1 MTQEQYLLSFLPQI
15 TATTDP
21 LQDVIDSQL
30 KDYQETEEMLNTT
43 KAEYAALEEPPMP
56 GESSKPGCGTSICIG
71 VVLFIFFLIVGVS
84 FGSSLA
90 IGGIGLLSVYIFGK
104 IHNSIKKS
112 NYETYL
118 SNVQS
123 YEERIE
129 DLEREVKEK
138 SEALQGKLAIRF
150 EALRYA
156 LNKNLGLPYPMSS
169 ISLENYPKIKKCY
182 LTLLEKKEA
191 VDQISDSKKRQEANR
206 AFIDEKIAFLY
217 AHSLRAELSEEVYD
231 EFKRQLL
238 ETGPGNMVLRQ
249 GNSAGR
255 YSQGIGEIFRMPKY
269 KEMLE
274 DDHLTPIISKFRAV
288 SKRNTKGW
296 LFDDLDKKERQTSD
310 MKDLLDAAKY
320 EYDELMKVSK
330 KVSYALNYARGC
342 AYRNLYLATELVNY
356 VNGSNRGGGLTMAH
370 DKIGVPAIAQNSTTD
385 FGFDGMGET
394 QEISAIETISFI
406 GNTVMD
412 DQSLL
417 RFAFNNPKV
426 TLGVAAVATL
436 GTILL
441 SMFNDEDEYAQIQS
455 QLTDSINKIADG
467 YTDGKAGTLRAIE
480 IISGIVKCNDGFL
493 AIYEPLRKK
502 VFDDGDLN
510 LTKME
515 MMQLAAAANEYSK
528 VAKAKV
534 KE

>member
-15 TATTDP
+15 TATSDP
-21 LQDVIDSQL
+21 LQDVIDPQL
-30 KDYQETEEMLNTT
+30 KDYQETEEKLETT

-56 GESSKPGCGTSICIG
+56 GESSKPGCGLSIGISI
-71 VVLFIFFLIVGVS
+71 VLFIVLLIVGVS
-84 FGSSLA
+84 FGGSLA
-90 IGGIGLLSVYIFGK
+90 IGGLVPLFIYIFGK
-104 IHNSIKKS
+104 ISHSVKKD

-118 SNVQS
+118 ENVQS
-123 YEERIE
+123 YEESIE
-129 DLEREVKEK
+129 DLERQVKKK
-138 SEALQGKLAIRF
+138 SEDLHGKLAIRF
-150 EALRYA
+150 EALRFA

-169 ISLENYPKIKKCY
+169 ISLENYPKLKKCY

-191 VDQISDSKKRQEANR
+191 IDQISDSKKRQEANR

-217 AHSLRAELSEEVYD
+217 AQSLRAELSEDVYD

-238 ETGPGNMVLRQ
+238 EAGPGNMVLRQ

-255 YSQGIGEIFRMPKY
+255 YSQGIGEIFSMPKY
-269 KEMLE
+269 KAMLE

-288 SKRNTKGW
+288 SRRNTKG
-296 LFDDLDKKERQTSD
+296 LFFDNPDKKERQTND
-310 MKDLLDAAKY
+310 MKALLDAAQY
-320 EYDELMKVSK
+320 EFDELTKVSK

-342 AYRNLYLATELVNY
+342 AYRNLYLATELINY
-356 VNGSNRGGGLTMAH
+356 VRGSNRGGGLTMAH
-370 DKIGVPAIAQNSTTD
+370 DKIGVPAIAQDSTTD
-385 FGFDGMGET
+385 FELDGWGEG
-394 QEISAIETISFI
+394 QETSAIETISFI

-412 DQSLL
+412 DPSLL
-417 RFAFNNPKV
+417 QFAFNNPKV
-426 TLGVAAVATL
+426 ALGVAAVATL
-436 GTILL
+436 GTVLL
-441 SMFNDEDEYAQIQS
+441 SIFNDEDEYAQIQS

-467 YTDGKAGTLRAIE
+467 YTEGKAGTLRAIE

-510 LTKME
+510 LTNME

>member
-1 MTQEQYLLSFLPQI
+1 MTQEQYLLSFVPQI

-21 LQDVIDSQL
+21 IQDVIDPQL
-30 KDYQETEEMLNTT
+30 KDYQETEKTLETT
-43 KAEYAALEEPPMP
+43 KEEYAALQEPPMP
-56 GESSKPGCGTSICIG
+56 GEKSKPSGGASIAIG
-71 VVLFIFFLIVGVS
+71 IVLFIILLIMGAS
-84 FGSSLA
+84 FGASLL
-90 IGGIGLLSVYIFGK
+90 IGGIGSLSIYIFGK
-104 IHNSIKKS
+104 ICYSIKKD

-118 SNVQS
+118 DNVQS
-123 YEERIE
+123 YEEKIE
-129 DLEREVKEK
+129 TLEKEVKDK
-138 SEALQGKLAIRF
+138 SEALQVKLAIRF

-169 ISLENYPKIKKCY
+169 ISLESYPQIKKCY
-182 LTLLEKKEA
+182 LALLQRKEA

-231 EFKRQLL
+231 EFKQQLL
-238 ETGPGNMVLRQ
+238 DAGPGNMVLRQ

-255 YSQGIGEIFRMPKY
+255 YSQGAGEIFCLPKY

-274 DDHLTPIISKFRAV
+274 DDHLTPIISKFKAV

-296 LFDDLDKKERQTSD
+296 IFDDLDKKERQTHD

-370 DKIGVPAIAQNSTTD
+370 DKIGVPAIDQNSTTD
-385 FGFDGMGET
+385 FGFDGET

-412 DQSLL
+412 DSSLL

-441 SMFNDEDEYAQIQS
+441 SIFNDEDEYAQMQS

-467 YTDGKAGTLRAIE
+467 YTEGKAGTLRAIE